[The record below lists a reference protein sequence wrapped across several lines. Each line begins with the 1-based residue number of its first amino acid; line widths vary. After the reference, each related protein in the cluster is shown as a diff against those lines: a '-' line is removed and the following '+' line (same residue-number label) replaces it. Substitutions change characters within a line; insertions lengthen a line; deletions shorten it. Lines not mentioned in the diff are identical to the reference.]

1 LAAVAHP
8 ATSAATAQAAK
19 ADFLSMEA
27 FPGAKVSSISNKGV
41 SKVNKPLPPF
51 AEKPASAT
59 IRRCA

>member
-1 LAAVAHP
+1 
-8 ATSAATAQAAK
+8 
-19 ADFLSMEA
+19 MEA